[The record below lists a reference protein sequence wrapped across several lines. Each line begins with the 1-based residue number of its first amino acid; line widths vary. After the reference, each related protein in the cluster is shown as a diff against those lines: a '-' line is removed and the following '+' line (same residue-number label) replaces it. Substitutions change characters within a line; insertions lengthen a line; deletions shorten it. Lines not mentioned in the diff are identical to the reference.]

1 MDEFYVVL
9 TVGLFILACVGFF
22 GYAIVKMV
30 GNDDEQD

>member
-1 MDEFYVVL
+1 VDEAYIVL
-9 TVGLFILACVGFF
+9 AIGMFILACVGMF

>member
-1 MDEFYVVL
+1 VDEFYVVL
-9 TVGLFILACVGFF
+9 TVGLFLLGCVGLF

>member
-9 TVGLFILACVGFF
+9 SVGLILLACVGFF

>member
-1 MDEFYVVL
+1 MDEVYAVL
-9 TVGLFILACVGFF
+9 TVGLLMLVCVGLF